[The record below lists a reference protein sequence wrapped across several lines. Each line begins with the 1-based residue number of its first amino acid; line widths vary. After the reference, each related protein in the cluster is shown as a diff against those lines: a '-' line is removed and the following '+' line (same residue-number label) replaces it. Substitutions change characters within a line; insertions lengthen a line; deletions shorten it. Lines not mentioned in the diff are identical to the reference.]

1 MNILYLYFA
10 LFYLVGMLNGIVA
23 TVIIFKL
30 FALKKYKMD
39 IAAQEV
45 IREQE
50 QEMGLRDEHEN

>member
-30 FALKKYKMD
+30 FTLKKYKMD